1 MAHNAGCTAAPGWS
15 KSSSAACCCG
25 TAIDQ
30 GTSCRGTML
39 HACCTMPKNHKPH
52 KKDLT
57 PSSQSKAFH
66 QSSFSPSGKVL
77 DLADRSMEGSMG
89 SMANAIA
96 HKLFQPKANSHYP
109 RRHIFSIDGQW
120 QKSLTPQKN
129 LIPTNSSSTRVSTD
143 PSLIFSYGV
152 ISSEFVQPTLCI
164 VMTIPAKSMLKP
176 CSKKQ

>member
-1 MAHNAGCTAAPGWS
+1 
-15 KSSSAACCCG
+15 
-25 TAIDQ
+25 
-30 GTSCRGTML
+30 
-39 HACCTMPKNHKPH
+39 MPKNHKPH

-164 VMTIPAKSMLKP
+164 VMTIPAKKHVETMQQKTIVTTILSRIVLTTKSSSNP
-176 CSKKQ
+176 TSSSEDENFNNRNNG